1 MEEAKIILS
10 EIKAIKQSLASI
22 ERNGSTIGGWLPKKA
37 VLRYFDYSDNQ
48 LRMLEKENALEV
60 SKIGRRKFY
69 SAKSI
74 TALLEKNKQEVDSW
88 FNLDELR
95 DYLPDKPSIS
105 TVYGWVNGGNIPA
118 HKVGKKLRFLK
129 SDIDNWLK
137 DGRKKT

>member
-1 MEEAKIILS
+1 MEEAKIILY

-37 VLRYFDYSDNQ
+37 VMRYFDYSDNQ

-74 TALLEKNKQEVDSW
+74 TTLLEKNRQRS
-88 FNLDELR
+88 
-95 DYLPDKPSIS
+95 
-105 TVYGWVNGGNIPA
+105 
-118 HKVGKKLRFLK
+118 
-129 SDIDNWLK
+129 
-137 DGRKKT
+137 